1 MKVKIKVGS
10 KGQVVI
16 PKIIRESIGIKE
28 EGEVVME
35 VKEKSIEIRPLPKE
49 DLVET
54 WRERANKHGDDV
66 SQWIYGDHLYE
77 EIFG

>member
-16 PKIIRESIGIKE
+16 PKVIRESVGIKE

-35 VKEKSIEIRPLPKE
+35 VKEKSVEIRPLPKE
-49 DLVET
+49 NLAGS
-54 WRERANKHGDDV
+54 WQERAKKHGGDV
-66 SQWIYGDHLYE
+66 SKWIYGDRLYE